1 MKGLRLRCPSTHT
14 VGGRRRNH
22 SHRQRYSEKKWEGG
36 KLTSSPVQSCLWNRK
51 LCFPRR
57 LWRCCSN
64 RWLIN
69 WLRSSPVLSC
79 LLRYYTRL
87 RCSNTHTVIGL
98 RPNHSHKLRCSST
111 HTVRGPRPNHSH
123 RQRYIEKRKRGN
135 LNSSPVLPSSVSP
148 IDSDA
153 WPLTHTKIERIG

>member
-14 VGGRRRNH
+14 VGERRRND

-36 KLTSSPVQSCLWNRK
+36 KMTSSPVQSCLWNRK

-87 RCSNTHTVIGL
+87 RCS
-98 RPNHSHKLRCSST
+98 ST
-111 HTVRGPRPNHSH
+111 HTVRGPRTNHSH
-123 RQRYIEKRKRGN
+123 RQRYIERWKRGK
-135 LNSSPVLPSSVSP
+135 LNSSPVLPSPVSP

-153 WPLTHTKIERIG
+153 RPLTHTKIERIE